1 MRTTSPNKDEQTTV
15 MVGGF
20 PILRTTANT
29 LVPVLQERMRQQQTT
44 LFFANTNFV
53 VQCQS
58 LKSHMSDSS
67 TIIVNDGIGMDI
79 ACRITQG
86 FTFIENL
93 NGTDFTPLFLRSLGT
108 QARVF
113 LLGAKP
119 GIAQRAATSL
129 GDNHQVNVVGVCNGY
144 NEAKDVQAVIKA
156 INHSNANVLLVAMG
170 NPNQEQWILQHRD
183 QLNVKVLMGVGAL
196 FDFLAGDKARAP
208 AIVQKIR
215 MEWFYRM
222 CLEPKRLMR
231 RYTIE
236 IVQFLRLCL
245 SNNKKMKAEEYDA

>member
-1 MRTTSPNKDEQTTV
+1 MRTTSTNKDEPTTV

-20 PILRTTANT
+20 PILRTTASA
-29 LVPVLQERMRQQQTT
+29 LVPVLQDRMQQQQIA

-58 LKSHMSDSS
+58 LKSQMSDSS

-93 NGTDFTPLFLRSLGT
+93 NGTDFTPLFLRSLSA

-119 GIAQRAATSL
+119 GIAQRAAKSL
-129 GDNHQVNVVGVCNGY
+129 ADNHQINVVGICNGY
-144 NEAKDVQAVIKA
+144 DEAKDMQALIGA

-170 NPNQEQWILQHRD
+170 NPQQEQWILQHRHLLKV
-183 QLNVKVLMGVGAL
+183 QVLMGVGAL
-196 FDFLAGDKARAP
+196 FDFLAGDKSRAP

-222 CLEPKRLMR
+222 CLEPKRLLR
-231 RYTIE
+231 RYTID
-236 IVQFLRLCL
+236 IFQFLALCIDQ
-245 SNNKKMKAEEYDA
+245 NKKIKAEEYDT

>member
-1 MRTTSPNKDEQTTV
+1 MRTTSTNKDEPTTV

-20 PILRTTANT
+20 PILRTTASA
-29 LVPVLQERMRQQQTT
+29 LVPVLQEKMQQQQIA

-119 GIAQRAATSL
+119 GIAQRAAQSL
-129 GDNHQVNVVGVCNGY
+129 ADNHQVNVVGISNGY
-144 NEAKDVQAVIKA
+144 DEAKDVQAL
-156 INHSNANVLLVAMG
+156 INTINNSHSNILVVAMG
-170 NPNQEQWILQHRD
+170 NPQQEQWILQHRHK
-183 QLNVKVLMGVGAL
+183 LNVQVLMGVGAL

-231 RYTIE
+231 RYTID
-236 IVQFLRLCL
+236 IFQFLALCL
-245 SNNKKMKAEEYDA
+245 NQNRKIKAEEYDA